1 MTITPVEVFVTSF
14 IRKLWPCDVL
24 GNTFTACQIIGVSY
38 VHVFS
43 HRAASNSI
51 NVLLWP
57 H

>member
-51 NVLLWP
+51 NVLL
-57 H
+57 